1 VCFVRLNVGRDERLS
16 IHREHVREPTASR
29 SPHATIEQSWAS
41 QPDGVSTMD
50 LPAILFLIGFLFVFS
65 GIIYMSIQSSRK
77 EKETKQLVTQ
87 TLGFSLCEADE
98 ALAEKIFS
106 LYQRPWSKPTYQL
119 RHVSRKRIP
128 DGEMFLFDLVDTSGE
143 DDSWAE
149 QQAVAIIS
157 PALKLP
163 PFIFFPK
170 SNPKYALSGL
180 ANQIVEW
187 GMAKIGEPVAFPQY
201 PALGERYVITSQDAD
216 GLRLFMDES
225 LARFFGQTEMYMI
238 HAAGDMFT
246 FAEMD
251 PYFKTADIQSMT
263 RRVSRAMEIFRALQK

>member
-1 VCFVRLNVGRDERLS
+1 
-16 IHREHVREPTASR
+16 
-29 SPHATIEQSWAS
+29 
-41 QPDGVSTMD
+41 MD
-50 LPAILFLIGFLFVFS
+50 LAAILFLIGFLFVFG
-65 GIIYMSIQSSRK
+65 GILYMSMQSSRK
-77 EKETKQLVTQ
+77 DKETKQLVTQ
-87 TLGFSLCEADE
+87 SLGFASCEADGS
-98 ALAEKIFS
+98 LVEKISS
-106 LYQRPWSKPTYQL
+106 LYQRPGSNPKYQL
-119 RHVSRKRIP
+119 RHVSRNRIP
-128 DGEMFLFDLVDTSGE
+128 NGEMFLFDLVDTSGE

-149 QQAVAIIS
+149 RQAVAVIS

-163 PFIFFPK
+163 PFAFFPK

-187 GMAKIGEPVAFPQY
+187 GMAKIGESVALPQY

-225 LARFFGQTEMYMI
+225 LARFFSQTEMYTI

-251 PYFKTADIQSMT
+251 PHFKTADIQSMT
-263 RRVSRAMEIFRALQK
+263 RRINRAMEIFRALQK